1 MIGNKSY
8 HINSLVSCF
17 SYLIIPYSHNSDKI
31 IITVK
36 NIKTNHS
43 LMISILFLSCLAYE
57 WPWKNVKTNK
67 KIWTG
72 EVVWFKSMPQYCKV
86 KEINIKHAR
95 LCTSCYKNL
104 TKHSS
109 NAIVRLKYIYI
120 QVVLIWPWTF
130 IFPSIVQS
138 GHTFKQMTLFATW
151 VVYNKWVFIRWLLF
165 QINQSRLLVSNCS
178 IIE

>member
-1 MIGNKSY
+1 MKIAA
-8 HINSLVSCF
+8 
-17 SYLIIPYSHNSDKI
+17 LIIPYSHNCDKI

-43 LMISILFLSCLAYE
+43 LMINILFLSCLAYE

-109 NAIVRLKYIYI
+109 NAMVRLKYIY
-120 QVVLIWPWTF
+120 TSSF
-130 IFPSIVQS
+130 N
-138 GHTFKQMTLFATW
+138 MTMDIYIPFH
-151 VVYNKWVFIRWLLF
+151 
-165 QINQSRLLVSNCS
+165 CS
-178 IIE
+178 IRSHFQANDTFCNMSSVQ